1 MNMLDKNFE
10 TVEDG
15 LKKLEGAVSL
25 RNKMGGAL
33 YWNILNDDC
42 LEIARKLTGMG
53 AEYSAVHA
61 LLNIG

>member
-10 TVEDG
+10 TIDEAMG
-15 LKKLEGAVSL
+15 KLKDAVSL

-42 LEIARKLTGMG
+42 VEIASKIIEIGGNQSEVR
-53 AEYSAVHA
+53 E
-61 LLNIG
+61 LLA